1 MSCSIRSTSS
11 YRVGFRVADAMACW
25 RNSCA
30 SRSVSARSRPASLA
44 DRPSKSI
51 CDRSMSGS
59 GLVPS
64 AAARMT
70 YSSAPTER
78 SSSASTAS
86 VTEPRSAS
94 AGRVTSAMRSASTL
108 IAATLRCCAAALGS
122 GRRALKSFRTWR
134 AFCWKSV
141 RVPSSTSSASTAAS
155 RLATWSN
162 PSASRIAAR
171 STPTPVQKANRSATA
186 ASSSAARASIIS
198 IGESPAFAAP

>member
-1 MSCSIRSTSS
+1 
-11 YRVGFRVADAMACW
+11 MACW

-86 VTEPRSAS
+86 VTTEVRL
-94 AGRVTSAMRSASTL
+94 GRPCD
-108 IAATLRCCAAALGS
+108 LRDALGEHPD
-122 GRRALKSFRTWR
+122 RCDVALLR
-134 AFCWKSV
+134 
-141 RVPSSTSSASTAAS
+141 SSLGVGQEGLEELPH
-155 RLATWSN
+155 LACLLLEVG
-162 PSASRIAAR
+162 ACAL
-171 STPTPVQKANRSATA
+171 VD
-186 ASSSAARASIIS
+186 
-198 IGESPAFAAP
+198 E